1 MIFEMRYSEL
11 MVRWELGASAEP
23 AAKEGNTYA
32 RSRRACCR
40 GMISLQ
46 EHVEEGGREKE
57 EGRRRKGERRKG
69 AGWKQRIEWREK
81 GRLAGARS
89 HGARCRRSRHGS
101 AIARRRYATD
111 GTATAQPQFRAVSK
125 GKAGSHVR
133 SATGIQARKHIA
145 R

>member
-57 EGRRRKGERRKG
+57 EGRKEEG
-69 AGWKQRIEWREK
+69 
-81 GRLAGARS
+81 
-89 HGARCRRSRHGS
+89 SRVE
-101 AIARRRYATD
+101 AED
-111 GTATAQPQFRAVSK
+111 
-125 GKAGSHVR
+125 
-133 SATGIQARKHIA
+133 
-145 R
+145 